1 MSRALPPAL
10 LFLAYG
16 IAFGVAALGG
26 GLLAF
31 DDHPG
36 QLYRLYHVVTLGWAP
51 WRLNSG
57 WWAGYAELQY
67 YPPGAAWLGAA
78 IHACSMGAVGVDA
91 GGSPKRYSE
100 KPSVLSAAALAFEAR
115 LNDLTDSSVS

>member
-1 MSRALPPAL
+1 VSRALPPAL
-10 LFLAYG
+10 LLLAYG

-51 WRLNSG
+51 WRLNPG

-67 YPPGAAWLGAA
+67 YPPGAVQSVAA
-78 IHACSMGAVGVDA
+78 
-91 GGSPKRYSE
+91 R
-100 KPSVLSAAALAFEAR
+100 
-115 LNDLTDSSVS
+115 